1 MVNSRKLFRIE
12 ALYTL
17 LGFIFWV
24 CMMVYVFIQVKLKG
38 NPWSEMFHGD
48 GYHGRALL
56 LALLTSYTAL
66 GWRLVCSADV
76 SSKYIHQQN
85 GPDYP
90 LDVQSWY
97 FMYDESLLANP
108 PPPPVGFPAPAPV
121 GFPTA
126 PPVEFA
132 APPPTY
138 EATFQQ

>member
-1 MVNSRKLFRIE
+1 
-12 ALYTL
+12 
-17 LGFIFWV
+17 
-24 CMMVYVFIQVKLKG
+24 
-38 NPWSEMFHGD
+38 MFHGD

-56 LALLTSYTAL
+56 LALLTSYTAF

-76 SSKYIHQQN
+76 SSKYIHQQH

-90 LDVQSWY
+90 LDVHSWY

-126 PPVEFA
+126 SPVEFA

>member
-1 MVNSRKLFRIE
+1 MGMYDGVCIYLGKTKRKPMVGNVSWGWLSRTSFAI
-12 ALYTL
+12 
-17 LGFIFWV
+17 GFTHFLH
-24 CMMVYVFIQVKLKG
+24 CAG
-38 NPWSEMFHGD
+38 
-48 GYHGRALL
+48 
-56 LALLTSYTAL
+56 LA
-66 GWRLVCSADV
+66 
-76 SSKYIHQQN
+76 YIHQQN

-90 LDVQSWY
+90 LDVHSWY